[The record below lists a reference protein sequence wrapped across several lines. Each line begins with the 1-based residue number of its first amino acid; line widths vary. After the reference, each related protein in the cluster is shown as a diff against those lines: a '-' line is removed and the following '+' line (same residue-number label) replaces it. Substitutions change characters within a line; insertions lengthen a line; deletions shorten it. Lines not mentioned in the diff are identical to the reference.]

1 MLSDSQVGT
10 TRGNEDAI
18 VTTTNPTTTL
28 GLPVHRLRQ
37 PPVNA
42 PPRERAGGGRYGG
55 NFFLQISARVQ
66 LILPSHRP
74 NLAFTT
80 RAQPPDRVPMRAEAC
95 CAEGRRGEASLIAC
109 VARVTPRSDRTRPSR
124 TRSSRGHYTDRCTT
138 RQPTTRCATL
148 QLLNFEV
155 ALFRDDPNANE
166 ILARVAETPGVST
179 CQLRAVAD
187 LAFECGRR
195 ELGAR
200 ALEHTYAR
208 LEALEPPPY
217 VDLIDVLRDLIRTSD
232 GRSSALQHFKRALPL

>member
-1 MLSDSQVGT
+1 MRGHSIVCQCALKLAAL
-10 TRGNEDAI
+10 TRGGEEERPHLSRASRAI
-18 VTTTNPTTTL
+18 SAAFRSHKALSHASAAVVATTL
-28 GLPVHRLRQ
+28 TDGDNPAAH
-37 PPVNA
+37 
-42 PPRERAGGGRYGG
+42 
-55 NFFLQISARVQ
+55 
-66 LILPSHRP
+66 
-74 NLAFTT
+74 
-80 RAQPPDRVPMRAEAC
+80 D
-95 CAEGRRGEASLIAC
+95 SL
-109 VARVTPRSDRTRPSR
+109 
-124 TRSSRGHYTDRCTT
+124 H
-138 RQPTTRCATL
+138 ATL

-232 GRSSALQHFKRALPL
+232 GRSSALQHFKRARCASLKAPRATVMCPSSRQARCSGS